1 MFQVRSSGGISIV
14 VRADVDGNLFGYT
27 EICHSAEQS
36 TMENTMTTELFY
48 DGYSQ
53 LPARCDFTSLQYEIA
68 SNWPFPDGKNF
79 AFLQDCEQLSGTV
92 DPTYACGPRSEY
104 VNTAKCPYRPN
115 QNGYTCQPNTFDISP
130 VLCEIGDI
138 SGKYGNLKCRACS
151 PNCIPGGEC
160 PGCDH
165 QCFYNS
171 SFTDSLSIP
180 FDHYISDDAVG
191 GLGSPPLFK
200 SNVRSIVYRCPNG
213 EPVACA
219 RLIGQ

>member
-104 VNTAKCPYRPN
+104 VNTAKCPYRRSLFYSNCFLSLPS
-115 QNGYTCQPNTFDISP
+115 ISKP
-130 VLCEIGDI
+130 KWL
-138 SGKYGNLKCRACS
+138 
-151 PNCIPGGEC
+151 
-160 PGCDH
+160 H
-165 QCFYNS
+165 
-171 SFTDSLSIP
+171 LSTE
-180 FDHYISDDAVG
+180 HV
-191 GLGSPPLFK
+191 
-200 SNVRSIVYRCPNG
+200 
-213 EPVACA
+213 
-219 RLIGQ
+219 